1 MLERLLEQR
10 DAVTV
15 LTGVPNIKNLSA
27 QQWTT
32 AQDITAA
39 LRPFMLVTQLMSG
52 ATYPTVSMIIPVLDG
67 LKDLLRSATGGLDVL
82 RGILVRLVDEKFGDV
97 FEDLELCTATV
108 VDPRFKATPFDT
120 EDKRDKA
127 LTATLRAMAAAAAA
141 IVTPTPT
148 TTPPPQPSTSAAPN
162 AGDIWAKLDRAVGL
176 RRHQVLQRLR
186 HRMLHCGSR

>member
-97 FEDLELCTATV
+97 FEDLELCMATV
-108 VDPRFKATPFDT
+108 VDHASK
-120 EDKRDKA
+120 
-127 LTATLRAMAAAAAA
+127 
-141 IVTPTPT
+141 
-148 TTPPPQPSTSAAPN
+148 
-162 AGDIWAKLDRAVGL
+162 
-176 RRHQVLQRLR
+176 R
-186 HRMLHCGSR
+186 HRSTPRTNVTKH